1 MGLLER
7 INSPADLRTLGPDEL
22 TSLATE
28 IREFLIEKVS
38 AVGGHLGPNLGVV
51 ELTLAMH
58 RVFDSPDDPVIF
70 DTGHQCYV
78 HKIVTGRRDGFDTL
92 RQRGGLTGYQERAE
106 SPHDWIESSH
116 ASAALSYA
124 DGLAKSF
131 SLTGHEDRTVVAVVG
146 DGALTGGMCWEA
158 INNIAAA
165 DRRVVIVVN
174 DNGRSYAP
182 TIGGLARHLSGL
194 RLQPGYERLL
204 DEGRRV
210 VKKVPVVGDP
220 AYAVLHGMKSGL
232 KDLLAPQA
240 MFTDLGLKYVGP
252 VDGHDIQALESA
264 FRQARS
270 FGGPVIVHTVTRK
283 GMGYVHAENHV
294 ADQMHSTGVIDPHTG
309 RAKSVAPQD
318 WTSVFSTAL
327 LDAGAAR
334 ADVVA
339 ITAAMPGP
347 TGLSPFGE
355 KFPDRMFDVG
365 IAEAHAMTSAAGLAL
380 GGLHPVVAIYST
392 FLNRA
397 FDQLLMDVALLKLP
411 VTLVL
416 DRSGITGPDGPS
428 HHGMWDLSLLAMVP
442 GMRVAAPR
450 DAVRLREELDEALS
464 VDDGPTAIRFS
475 KGAVPE
481 DIRAVHRLDDGV
493 DVLRRGT
500 PATEPIGGDVLI
512 VAVGAF
518 CALALDTAE
527 RLRSQGIEATVVD
540 PRWILPVAASVT
552 ELAAR
557 HRLVLT
563 LEDSGVHGGV
573 GTAVSA
579 ALAAAEVPVPVQ
591 IRGIP
596 QEFIAHASRGEILA
610 ELGLTAQDLARSITA
625 TVSGMQRTPGLDRP
639 DFGGSG
645 SEPSSAET
653 STTDS
658 RFGESESSDAE

>member
-7 INSPADLRTLGPDEL
+7 INSPADLRTLSAAEVAA
-22 TSLATE
+22 LAGE
-28 IREFLIEKVS
+28 IREFLIQKVS

-51 ELTLAMH
+51 ELTLAIH
-58 RVFDSPDDPVIF
+58 RVFDSPIDPVIF

-78 HKIVTGRRDGFDTL
+78 HKIVTGRREGFDSL
-92 RQRGGLTGYQERAE
+92 RQRGGLTGYQERSE
-106 SPHDWIESSH
+106 SPHDWVESSH

-131 SLTGHEDRTVVAVVG
+131 ALTGQDDRTVVAVVG

-194 RLQPGYERLL
+194 RLQPGYERVL

-210 VKKVPVVGDP
+210 VKRLPVVGDP
-220 AYAVLHGMKSGL
+220 AYAVLHGVKSGL
-232 KDLLAPQA
+232 KDLLAPQE

-252 VDGHDIQALESA
+252 VDGHDVEALESA
-264 FRQARS
+264 FTQARS

-283 GMGYVHAENHV
+283 GMGYAHAENHE
-294 ADQMHSTGVIDPHTG
+294 ADQMHSTGVIDPVTG

-327 LDAGAAR
+327 VEAGAAR
-334 ADVVA
+334 EDVVA

-347 TGLSPFGE
+347 TGLTPFGE
-355 KFPDRMFDVG
+355 KYPDRMFDVG
-365 IAEAHAMTSAAGLAL
+365 IAEQHAMTSAAGLAL
-380 GGLHPVVAIYST
+380 GGLHPVLAIYST

-397 FDQLLMDVALLKLP
+397 FDQLLMDVALLELP

-450 DAVRLREELDEALS
+450 DAVRLREELDEALA
-464 VDDGPTAIRFS
+464 VDDGPTALRFS

-481 DIRAVHRLDDGV
+481 DIRAVVRLDDGV

-500 PATEPIGGDVLI
+500 PSAEPIGGDVLI

-518 CALALDTAE
+518 CSLALDTAE

-540 PRWILPVAASVT
+540 PRWVLPIPASIT
-552 ELAAR
+552 EIAGR
-557 HRLVLT
+557 HRLVVT

-573 GTAVSA
+573 GSAVATA
-579 ALAAAEVPVPVQ
+579 LGIAEVTVPVQ
-591 IRGIP
+591 NRGIP
-596 QEFIAHASRGEILA
+596 QQFIAHASRGEILA

-625 TVSGMQRTPGLDRP
+625 TVSGMHVTPGLDRHEFADTGLDASRADRSLREVDGP
-639 DFGGSG
+639 DP
-645 SEPSSAET
+645 E
-653 STTDS
+653 
-658 RFGESESSDAE
+658 